1 MNRFNHLIQQLRERA
16 DKALFRRRPSK
27 TAATAESPPPEE
39 PASTDPNPITEP
51 TMNTPLFERPLFFFD
66 QTRFRKDLET
76 ADTRII
82 PIFKDAINAANV
94 HLDTRFDEGEEI
106 SSLIYERALFIDCML
121 HYAWH
126 QFAWT
131 DQASLIAVGG
141 YGRGELHPKSDIDL
155 LLLLKE
161 ERPEDLE
168 SAQSLLMLLWDIGLD
183 IGHSVRTIEQCV
195 EIAREDITVATNVME
210 CRTIVGN
217 EALCFELQKLTQPNN
232 MWPADEFFKAKWDEQ
247 IERHRKHNNTEYN
260 LEPNIKNAPGGLRD
274 IQTIAWVAKRYYGV
288 RTLRQLGGQDFFTEE
303 EFALLLSGEEF
314 LWKVRYGLHKLA
326 GRPEERLLFDY
337 QRQLAAEFGYKDTET
352 SLAVEQ
358 FMHKYYRVVLS
369 LREVN
374 DVLLHYLDDAVLNR
388 NGKAVITPVNERF
401 QLRDNYIEV
410 THPEVFER
418 EPSALLEIFVLMG
431 NNSKII
437 GVRPETIRLLR
448 EHRSLI
454 DDNFRKDPKNT
465 QLFVELLK
473 CDHALV
479 TQLRRMKRYNILGRY
494 LPEFGKIIGQMQHDL
509 FHIYTV
515 DAHTLSVVKNMRLL
529 RHDESK
535 EKFPVAY
542 ECMKQ
547 MAKPE
552 LLYMAGLY
560 HDIAKG
566 RGGDHS
572 ELGAVDALEFCQR
585 HGLKNHEARLVA
597 WLVEKHLLMSSVSQK
612 QDLSDPDVIHQ
623 FATEMGDQ
631 LHLDYLYALTVAD
644 INATNPT
651 LWTTWRA
658 SLMRQLYSETKR
670 ALRRGLEN
678 PIDRQDLIEETQ
690 ETAQQQLIELGFAA
704 EKIQRLWSYLSDDYF
719 LRESAKDITWQSAAI
734 LEHHSSED
742 LILVRE
748 TTSRKHEGATEIF
761 IRTRDRSNVF
771 TAVTSALDHLNLS
784 IQDARIYN
792 TERGGYTID
801 TFYVLDENN
810 QPIGDNSELQ
820 EKIKTDLQQELSL
833 LDNYSDIISRRTPRQ
848 LKSFAIPTRTSISND
863 IASNTTILEIICPD
877 RPGLLAL
884 IARIFSRN
892 DLQLNNAKIA
902 TLGERV
908 EDLFFITDSEG
919 NPLSD
924 PKFCEELQDQI
935 RTELDQQVED
945 SQQV

>member
-1 MNRFNHLIQQLRERA
+1 MEI
-16 DKALFRRRPSK
+16 PY
-27 TAATAESPPPEE
+27 
-39 PASTDPNPITEP
+39 
-51 TMNTPLFERPLFFFD
+51 FERPLFFFD
-66 QTRFRKDLET
+66 QARFRNDLTE
-76 ADTRII
+76 AGTRTI
-82 PIFKDAINAANV
+82 PIFKNAINAANV
-94 HLDTRFDEGEEI
+94 HFDARFDDGEVI
-106 SSLIYERALFIDCML
+106 GALIYERAIFIDCLL

-126 QFAWT
+126 QFTWT
-131 DQASLIAVGG
+131 DQATLIAVGG

-161 ERPEDLE
+161 ERAEDLE
-168 SAQSLLMLLWDIGLD
+168 SAQALLTLLWDIGLD
-183 IGHSVRTIEQCV
+183 IGHSVRTIAQCV
-195 EIAREDITVATNVME
+195 DIAKEDITVATNVME
-210 CRTIVGN
+210 CRDIAGN
-217 EALCFELQKLTQPNN
+217 PKHCVELQKLTQPNN

-247 IERHRKHNNTEYN
+247 KARHRKHNNTEYN

-274 IQTIAWVAKRYYGV
+274 IQNIAWVAKRFYGV
-288 RTLRQLGGQDFFTEE
+288 RTLRKLGGQDFFTEE
-303 EFALLLSGEEF
+303 EFALLLTGEEF

-337 QRQLAAEFGYKDTET
+337 QRQLAEQFGYQDTDT

-358 FMHKYYRVVLS
+358 FMHKYYRAARS

-374 DVLLHYLDDAVLNR
+374 EVLLNFLDDAVLNR
-388 NGKAVITPVNERF
+388 NGEPVITPINERF
-401 QLRDNYIEV
+401 QLRDNYIE
-410 THPEVFER
+410 TTNPEVFKKC
-418 EPSALLEIFVLMG
+418 PSALLEIFVIMG
-431 NNSKII
+431 NNANI
-437 GVRPETIRLLR
+437 VAARPETIRLLR

-454 DDNFRKDPKNT
+454 DEDFRRDPVNT
-465 QLFVELLK
+465 KLFVDLLK
-473 CDHALV
+473 CEHALV

-529 RHDESK
+529 RHEDSK
-535 EKFPVAY
+535 EKFPVGYA
-542 ECMKQ
+542 CMQ
-547 MAKPE
+547 QIQKPE

-572 ELGAVDALEFCQR
+572 TLGAVDALEFCER
-585 HGLKNHEARLVA
+585 HNVKKHDARLVS
-597 WLVEKHLLMSSVSQK
+597 WLVDKHLLMSSVSQK
-612 QDLSDPDVIHQ
+612 QDLSDPDVIHR
-623 FATEMGDQ
+623 FAVEMGDQ
-631 LHLDYLYALTVAD
+631 QHLDYLYALTVSD

-658 SLMRQLYSETKR
+658 SLMRQLYNEASR
-670 ALRRGLEN
+670 ALRRGIEN
-678 PIDRQDLIEETQ
+678 PVDPQDRIEETQ
-690 ETAQQQLIELGFAA
+690 EAAILSLQELDYDPG
-704 EKIQRLWSYLSDDYF
+704 KVQRLWSYLGDDYF

-734 LEHHSSED
+734 LDHDSKDD

-761 IRTRDRSNVF
+761 IRTRDRGNVF

-792 TERGGYTID
+792 TERSGYTID
-801 TFYVLDENN
+801 TFYVLNDDN
-810 QPIGDNSELQ
+810 QPIGDNPKLLEKIHSELR
-820 EKIKTDLQQELSL
+820 QELAL
-833 LDNYSDIISRRTPRQ
+833 VENYSDIINRRTPRQ
-848 LKSFAIPTRTSISND
+848 LKSFAIPTRTSISNE
-863 IASNTTILEIICPD
+863 INNSTTILEVICPD

-892 DLQLNNAKIA
+892 NLQLDNAKIT

-908 EDLFFITDSEG
+908 EDLFFITDSNG

-924 PKFCEELQDQI
+924 PQFCETLQLQI
-935 RTELDQQVED
+935 RTELDHQVEEA
-945 SQQV
+945 QL

>member
-1 MNRFNHLIQQLRERA
+1 
-16 DKALFRRRPSK
+16 
-27 TAATAESPPPEE
+27 
-39 PASTDPNPITEP
+39 
-51 TMNTPLFERPLFFFD
+51 MNTPHFERPLFFFD
-66 QTRFRKDLET
+66 QARFRRDLT
-76 ADTRII
+76 QAGTRTI
-82 PIFKDAINAANV
+82 PIFKNAINAASV
-94 HLDTRFDEGEEI
+94 HLDSRFDEGEEI
-106 SSLIYERALFIDCML
+106 SALIYDRALFIDCIL

-126 QFAWT
+126 QFSWT
-131 DQASLIAVGG
+131 EHSSLIAVGG

-161 ERPEDLE
+161 EQAEDLE
-168 SAQSLLMLLWDIGLD
+168 SAQGLLTLLWDIGLD
-183 IGHSVRTIEQCV
+183 IGHSVRTIDQCV
-195 EIAREDITVATNVME
+195 EIAKQDITVATNVME
-210 CRTIVGN
+210 CRTIAGN
-217 EALCFELQKLTQPNN
+217 SQLCVELQKLTQPNN
-232 MWPADEFFKAKWDEQ
+232 MWPADKFFKAKWQEQ
-247 IERHRKHNNTEYN
+247 IARHHKHNNTEYN

-288 RTLRQLGGQDFFTEE
+288 TTLRKLGGKDFFTEE
-303 EFALLLSGEEF
+303 EFALLLTGEEF

-337 QRQLAAEFGYKDTET
+337 QRQLAEEFGYKDTDT

-358 FMHKYYRVVLS
+358 FMHKYYRVVRS

-374 DVLLHYLDDAVLNR
+374 EVLMNFLDDAVLNR
-388 NGKAVITPVNERF
+388 NGQAIITPINERF

-410 THPEVFER
+410 THEEVFAQQ
-418 EPSALLEIFVLMG
+418 PSALLEIFVVMG
-431 NNSKII
+431 NNSNIV

-448 EHRSLI
+448 EHRILI
-454 DDNFRKDPKNT
+454 DEDFRNDKQNA

-515 DAHTLSVVKNMRLL
+515 DAHTLAVVKNMRLL
-529 RHDESK
+529 RHEDSK

-542 ECMKQ
+542 ECMRQ
-547 MAKPE
+547 MRKPE

-572 ELGAVDALEFCQR
+572 TLGAVDALEFCER
-585 HGLKNHEARLVA
+585 HQVKKHDARLVS
-597 WLVEKHLLMSSVSQK
+597 WLVDKHLLMSSVSQK

-623 FATEMGDQ
+623 FAVEMGDQ
-631 LHLDYLYALTVAD
+631 QHLDYLYALTVAD

-678 PIDRQDLIEETQ
+678 PVDKQDLIEETQ
-690 ETAQQQLIELGFAA
+690 ESAQQLLQEQGYPEA
-704 EKIQRLWSYLSDDYF
+704 KIQALWSYLGDDYF

-734 LEHHSSED
+734 LDHHSSDD
-742 LILVRE
+742 LTLVRE

-761 IRTRDRSNVF
+761 IRTRDRNNVF
-771 TAVTSALDHLNLS
+771 AAVASALDHLNLS

-801 TFYVLDENN
+801 TFYVLDDNN
-810 QPIGDNSELQ
+810 QPIGNNPALR
-820 EKIKTDLQQELSL
+820 EKIQNSLQAELAL
-833 LDNYSDIISRRTPRQ
+833 VDNYRDIISRRTPRQ
-848 LKSFAIPTRTSISND
+848 LKNFAIPTRTSISND
-863 IASNTTILEIICPD
+863 ISSNSTVLEIICPD

-884 IARIFSRN
+884 IARIFLRN
-892 DLQLNNAKIA
+892 NLQLSNAKIT

-908 EDLFFITDSEG
+908 EDLFFISDGDG

-924 PKFCEELQDQI
+924 PQLCEDLQLQI
-935 RTELDQQVED
+935 RTELDQQVEE
-945 SQQV
+945 SQL

>member
-1 MNRFNHLIQQLRERA
+1 
-16 DKALFRRRPSK
+16 
-27 TAATAESPPPEE
+27 
-39 PASTDPNPITEP
+39 
-51 TMNTPLFERPLFFFD
+51 MNTPYFERPLFFFD
-66 QTRFRKDLET
+66 QNRFRRDLAE
-76 ADTRII
+76 AGTRII
-82 PIFKDAINAANV
+82 PIFKNAINAADV
-94 HLDTRFDEGEEI
+94 HLDARFEEGEDI
-106 SSLIYERALFIDCML
+106 SALIYDRALFIDCIL

-126 QFAWT
+126 QFSWT
-131 DQASLIAVGG
+131 DQSTLIAVGG

-155 LLLLKE
+155 LLLLRE

-183 IGHSVRTIEQCV
+183 IGHSVRTIAQCV
-195 EIAREDITVATNVME
+195 EIAKEDITVATNVME
-210 CRTIVGN
+210 CRSIVGN
-217 EALCFELQKLTQPNN
+217 SNHCLELQRLTQPDN
-232 MWPADEFFKAKWDEQ
+232 MWPADQFFKAKWDEQ
-247 IERHRKHNNTEYN
+247 QARHRKHNNTEYN

-274 IQTIAWVAKRYYGV
+274 IQTVAWVAKRYYGV
-288 RTLRQLGGQDFFTEE
+288 RTLRLLGGKDFFTEE
-303 EFALLLSGEEF
+303 EFAILLSGEEF
-314 LWKVRYGLHKLA
+314 LWKVRYGLHKIA

-337 QRQLAAEFGYKDTET
+337 QRQLAADFGYKDTEN

-358 FMHKYYRVVLS
+358 FMHKYYRVVIS

-374 DVLLHYLDDAVLNR
+374 DVLMHFLDEAVLNR
-388 NGKAVITPVNERF
+388 NGDTIITPINERF

-410 THPEVFER
+410 THEAVFSQ
-418 EPSALLEIFVLMG
+418 EPSALLEIFVIMG
-431 NNSKII
+431 NTPKIV

-454 DDNFRKDPKNT
+454 DDDFRKDRKNT
-465 QLFVELLK
+465 ELFVELLK
-473 CDHALV
+473 CEHALV

-529 RHDESK
+529 RHAESK

-542 ECMKQ
+542 ECMQQ
-547 MAKPE
+547 MQKPE

-572 ELGAVDALEFCQR
+572 TLGAVDAQEFGER
-585 HGLKNHEARLVA
+585 HNLKKHESRLIA
-597 WLVEKHLLMSSVSQK
+597 WLVDKHLLMSSVSQK
-612 QDLSDPDVIHQ
+612 QDLSDPIVIHQ

-631 LHLDYLYALTVAD
+631 LHLDYLYTLTVAD

-690 ETAQQQLIELGFAA
+690 ENALQLLEQQGFSPD
-704 EKIQRLWSYLSDDYF
+704 KVQRLWGYLGDDYF

-734 LEHHSSED
+734 LDHDSAD
-742 LILVRE
+742 DIILVRE

-771 TAVTSALDHLNLS
+771 AAVASALDHLNLS

-810 QPIGDNSELQ
+810 RPIGDNP
-820 EKIKTDLQQELSL
+820 ELSKNIEQAL
-833 LDNYSDIISRRTPRQ
+833 RAELALVDDYSNIISRRTPRQ

-863 IASNTTILEIICPD
+863 ISSNTTVLEIICPD

-884 IARIFSRN
+884 IARIFSRHH
-892 DLQLNNAKIA
+892 LQLNNAKIT

-908 EDLFFITDSEG
+908 EDIFFITDSDG

-924 PKFCEELQDQI
+924 PQFCEDLQHQI
-935 RTELDQQVED
+935 RTELDLQVEE
-945 SQQV
+945 SQQA